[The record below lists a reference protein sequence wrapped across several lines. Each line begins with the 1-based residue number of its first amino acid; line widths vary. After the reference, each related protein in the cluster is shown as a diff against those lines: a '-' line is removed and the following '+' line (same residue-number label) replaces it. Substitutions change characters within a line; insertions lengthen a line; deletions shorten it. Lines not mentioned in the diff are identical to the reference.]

1 MIKNLFFV
9 AVIALF
15 SLGGFSQTT
24 TCLWQGGTS
33 SDWNDASNWLLCTT
47 PTGYPDATSAVSLPF
62 GTNNPVIS
70 SPLAYAY
77 NISQAGSDLTIQNGS
92 TLVVESIYNLY
103 DGTLTVEGNLVLF
116 NTSGDPATLNI
127 GITNTTGDNGVAI
140 VKPTGGVTIQTGN
153 LDIGSAESNFSA
165 SSGSMTIEGG
175 GSVTVGW
182 NLFVASGESGPGGH
196 QGTLL
201 IEDGGTLTVNRNT
214 FIGTGNGSGT
224 VTNNGTMTVNGIPP
238 APAD

>member
-1 MIKNLFFV
+1 M
-9 AVIALF
+9 
-15 SLGGFSQTT
+15 
-24 TCLWQGGTS
+24 WQGGTS
-33 SDWNDASNWLLCTT
+33 SDWSDASNWLLCTT

-77 NISQAGSDLTIQNGS
+77 SINQGGSDLTIQNGS
-92 TLVVESIYNLY
+92 TLVVESTYNLY
-103 DGTLTVEGNLVLF
+103 SGTLTLEGSLTLF
-116 NTSGDPATLNI
+116 NIPGDPAHLNV
-127 GITNTTGDNGVAI
+127 GVTNTDGDFGEVL
-140 VKPTGGVTIQTGN
+140 VKPTGILDIETGN
-153 LDIGSAESNFSA
+153 LDIGSADVNNNA

-182 NLFVASGESGPGGH
+182 NLYVAIGESGPGGH